1 MDKLEALVNSLE
13 KLPPRENGKKDEKIA
28 KKLQEILELF
38 LRNYY
43 VEFGTFKIDPILVEA
58 YYYNDEQNFKDESVH
73 AARNE
78 KGKIATH
85 ARERQKNNFGKLY
98 IHNVITKNDGL
109 DVCLSK
115 GDYYFSILIKNAV
128 INDKYFATQSNVSKI
143 ICEKCQGCDEVPSC
157 LYYQECVLK
166 KREQPKDMT
175 VIFLPR
181 KNVPSTER
189 LAAVSLDDIK
199 ANMTDLSLAQGYGK
213 QWECSVIALSEVGNT
228 EKAKKLADEIFGS
241 SIEDKFFKLA
251 KESLSKE

>member
-13 KLPPRENGKKDEKIA
+13 KLPPRGKDEKIV

-128 INDKYFATQSNVSKI
+128 INDIYFATQSNVSKI
-143 ICEKCQGCDEVPSC
+143 ICDKCQGCNEVPSC

-181 KNVPSTER
+181 KNVPSDER
-189 LAAVSLDDIK
+189 LAAVSLDEIK
-199 ANMTDLSLAQGYGK
+199 ADRMKLSLAKGFGKERAVANYMFENNIPETDENIKAFLGYRSQNVK
-213 QWECSVIALSEVGNT
+213 KIIKEMQSCST
-228 EKAKKLADEIFGS
+228 FHH
-241 SIEDKFFKLA
+241 F
-251 KESLSKE
+251 

>member
-1 MDKLEALVNSLE
+1 MDKLEALVISLE
-13 KLPPRENGKKDEKIA
+13 KQTPREKGEKDDKIV

-43 VEFGTFKIDPILVEA
+43 VKFGTFKIDPVLVEA
-58 YYYNDEQNFKDESVH
+58 YYHNEKNFSDPAVH
-73 AARNE
+73 AARKE
-78 KGKIATH
+78 RGKIATH
-85 ARERQKNNFGKLY
+85 ARERQKDNFGKLY

-143 ICEKCQGCDEVPSC
+143 ICDKCQGCDEVPNC
-157 LYYQECVLK
+157 IYYQECVLK
-166 KREQPKDMT
+166 KREQPKDMN

-181 KNVPSTER
+181 KNVPSDER
-189 LAAVSLDDIK
+189 LAAVSLDSIK

-213 QWECSVIALSEVGNT
+213 QWECSVIALSEVGNI
-228 EKAKKLADEIFGS
+228 EKAKKHADEMFGS
-241 SIEDKFFKLA
+241 SIEEKYFELA
-251 KESLSKE
+251 KESLNKE

>member
-13 KLPPRENGKKDEKIA
+13 KLPPREKDDKIV

-43 VEFGTFKIDPILVEA
+43 VEFGAFKIDPILVEA
-58 YYYNDEQNFKDESVH
+58 YYYNDKQNFKDESVH

-98 IHNVITKNDGL
+98 IHNVITKDDGL

-115 GDYYFSILIKNAV
+115 GDYYFSILIKNAI
-128 INDKYFATQSNVSKI
+128 INDKDFATQSNVSKI
-143 ICEKCQGCDEVPSC
+143 ICDKCQGCNEVPSC

-166 KREQPKDMT
+166 KREQPKNDEI
-175 VIFLPR
+175 IFVKR
-181 KNVPSTER
+181 KGLKNSYADKP
-189 LAAVSLDDIK
+189 LAALPINKIK
-199 ANMTDLSLAQGYGK
+199 VYSFTAGESSTKIVKAYIEKQISMKDYDEEKLKGLATGLIDWK
-213 QWECSVIALSEVGNT
+213 T
-228 EKAKKLADEIFGS
+228 FEKK
-241 SIEDKFFKLA
+241 
-251 KESLSKE
+251 

>member
-13 KLPPRENGKKDEKIA
+13 KLPPRGKDEKIV

-109 DVCLSK
+109 DVFIKRRLLLF
-115 GDYYFSILIKNAV
+115 YFNK
-128 INDKYFATQSNVSKI
+128 
-143 ICEKCQGCDEVPSC
+143 KCS
-157 LYYQECVLK
+157 Y
-166 KREQPKDMT
+166 
-175 VIFLPR
+175 
-181 KNVPSTER
+181 
-189 LAAVSLDDIK
+189 
-199 ANMTDLSLAQGYGK
+199 
-213 QWECSVIALSEVGNT
+213 
-228 EKAKKLADEIFGS
+228 
-241 SIEDKFFKLA
+241 
-251 KESLSKE
+251 

>member
-73 AARNE
+73 AARNG

-109 DVCLSK
+109 DVCLSR
-115 GDYYFSILIKNAV
+115 GDYYVSILIKNAV

-166 KREQPKDMT
+166 KREQPKDMP

-181 KNVPSTER
+181 KKVPSTER

-199 ANMTDLSLAQGYGK
+199 AYMTDLSLAQGYRK

-241 SIEDKFFKLA
+241 SIEDKYFKLA

>member
-13 KLPPRENGKKDEKIA
+13 KQPPRGKNEKIV
-28 KKLQEILELF
+28 KKLQEILEIF

-43 VEFGTFKIDPILVEA
+43 VEFGAFRIDPILVEA
-58 YYYNDEQNFKDESVH
+58 YYYNAEQNFKDESVH

-78 KGKIATH
+78 NGKIATH

-98 IHNVITKNDGL
+98 IHNIKAKNDGL

-115 GDYYFSILIKNAV
+115 GDYYFSILIKNAI
-128 INDKYFATQSNVSKI
+128 INGKYFATQSNVSKF
-143 ICEKCQGCDEVPSC
+143 ICEKCQGCDEVPNC

-175 VIFLPR
+175 VVFLPR
-181 KNVPSTER
+181 KNVPYHER

-199 ANMTDLSLAQGYGK
+199 ANKMKLSLAKGFGKERAVAIYMVENNIPGTDENIKALLGYK
-213 QWECSVIALSEVGNT
+213 SQNV
-228 EKAKKLADEIFGS
+228 KKI
-241 SIEDKFFKLA
+241 IE
-251 KESLSKE
+251 EMQ

>member
-13 KLPPRENGKKDEKIA
+13 KQPPMEKDDKIV
-28 KKLQEILELF
+28 KKLQEILEIF
-38 LRNYY
+38 LRNYD

-98 IHNVITKNDGL
+98 IHNVITKDDGL

-115 GDYYFSILIKNAV
+115 GDYYFSILIKNAI

-143 ICEKCQGCDEVPSC
+143 ICDKCQGCNEVPSC

-166 KREQPKDMT
+166 KREQPKDMP

-199 ANMTDLSLAQGYGK
+199 ADRMKLSLAKGFGKERAVANYMFENNIPGTDENIKALLGYRS
-213 QWECSVIALSEVGNT
+213 QNV
-228 EKAKKLADEIFGS
+228 KKI
-241 SIEDKFFKLA
+241 IE
-251 KESLSKE
+251 EMQ

>member
-13 KLPPRENGKKDEKIA
+13 KQPTMEKDDKIV
-28 KKLQEILELF
+28 KKLQEILKIF

-43 VEFGTFKIDPILVEA
+43 VEFGAFKIDPILVEA
-58 YYYNDEQNFKDESVH
+58 YYYNDKQNFKDESVH

-78 KGKIATH
+78 NGKIATH

-98 IHNVITKNDGL
+98 IHNVITKDDGL

-115 GDYYFSILIKNAV
+115 GDYYFSILIKNAI

-143 ICEKCQGCDEVPSC
+143 ICDKCQGCNEVPSC

-189 LAAVSLDDIK
+189 LAAVSLDNIK
-199 ANMTDLSLAQGYGK
+199 ADRMKQADRMKLSLAKGFGKERAVANYMFENNIPGTDENIKALLGYRS
-213 QWECSVIALSEVGNT
+213 QNV
-228 EKAKKLADEIFGS
+228 KKI
-241 SIEDKFFKLA
+241 IE
-251 KESLSKE
+251 EMQ